1 MKVACYVHPIVHALG
16 PNFTYG
22 HFEIFADLLHS
33 LRRDAAAD
41 CLLIAGSRFF
51 RRAAEQG
58 RSLQGLRALALDEVA
73 LYRKISAV
81 GVLPT
86 SLDGLACI
94 AASDN
99 HEALQL
105 LANE

>member
-58 RSLQGLRALALDEVA
+58 ARCKDYARLRWMRLRSTE
-73 LYRKISAV
+73 K
-81 GVLPT
+81 
-86 SLDGLACI
+86 
-94 AASDN
+94 
-99 HEALQL
+99 
-105 LANE
+105 